1 MKSSQ
6 ANKIKST
13 KSCAHK
19 VFWHVF
25 LYLISI
31 VTEGTRTKLPILFSS
46 DKVIDLAYFT
56 SGPISKNYDS
66 PN

>member
-31 VTEGTRTKLPILFSS
+31 VIEGTRTKLPILFSS
-46 DKVIDLAYFT
+46 YRP
-56 SGPISKNYDS
+56 GPLYIR
-66 PN
+66 PNLQKL